1 MKERFIVTTEDGSNT
16 IYIPELNENY
26 NSIHGSIQESS
37 LIYLE
42 YGLNY
47 CSKEEINILEIG
59 FGTGLNVFNTLLNT
73 DKKIMYHSIEL
84 YPLTPEEYRK
94 LNIPN
99 FFDDNKSNLFID
111 IHECEWDKINLIT
124 DNFSLYK
131 IHEDLL
137 KVNLVY
143 KYDVVYFDAFAP
155 DIQPSLWTKEVF
167 SKIYKSMNIGGVLT
181 TYCVKGDVKRALKE
195 CGFKIEKLKG
205 PKGKREILRAV
216 KESE

>member
-84 YPLTPEEYRK
+84 YPLMPEEYSK

-111 IHECEWDKINLIT
+111 IHECDWNKINLIT

-137 KVNLVY
+137 NVNLSS

-167 SKIYKSMNIGGVLT
+167 SKIYKSMNMGGVLT
-181 TYCVKGDVKRALKE
+181 TYCVKGDVKRTLKE

-216 KESE
+216 KEFE

>member
-47 CSKEEINILEIG
+47 CNKEEINILEIG

-84 YPLTPEEYRK
+84 YPLMHEEYSK

-111 IHECEWDKINLIT
+111 IHECEWNKINLIT

-137 KVNLVY
+137 KVNLSS

-167 SKIYKSMNIGGVLT
+167 SKIYKSMNMGGVLT
-181 TYCVKGDVKRALKE
+181 TYCVKGDVKRTLKG

-216 KESE
+216 KEFE

>member
-99 FFDDNKSNLFID
+99 FFDDNKSKFFID
-111 IHECEWDKINLIT
+111 IHECEWNKINLIT

-137 KVNLVY
+137 EVNLEY

-155 DIQPSLWTKEVF
+155 DIQPSLWTREIF

-205 PKGKREILRAV
+205 PKGKREILRAI

>member
-47 CSKEEINILEIG
+47 CSKEDINILEIG

-84 YPLTPEEYRK
+84 YPLMPEEYSK

-111 IHECEWDKINLIT
+111 IHECDWNKINLIT

-137 KVNLVY
+137 NVNLSS

-167 SKIYKSMNIGGVLT
+167 SKIYKSMNMGGVLT
-181 TYCVKGDVKRALKE
+181 TYCVKGDVKRTLKE

-216 KESE
+216 KEFE